1 MKKIAIVTEE
11 MIMGGVG
18 KALIEMLESIPKD
31 EYDITVLVREHG
43 GELEY
48 EIPKWIKVKG
58 IFDNGIS
65 IKQNIYK
72 YALRL
77 NFIKSIKLFIH
88 LLLSYFAKNTY
99 ESYHN
104 ISKALPVVE
113 EEYDLAISYHV
124 HYTFPLI
131 YVINNIKAKKK
142 IAWIHSDNKQYS
154 HLIKLYKKYY
164 DKYDH
169 MFGVSRAIV
178 EEFTEIYPQ
187 YKDKVS
193 VFYNIIND
201 NKIKTL
207 SNLESGFVDEYKG
220 TRIVTVGRLSYEKG
234 FDLVINIVQKLVK
247 DGYDIKWYCIGDGD
261 QRQLLEEQ
269 IKEYNLK
276 ENLVLLGNKSN
287 PYIYMKEC
295 DIYVQPSRHEGYC
308 ITLAEARALN
318 LPIVTTDFSGAKEQ
332 ISDGENGLIVKC
344 SEDEIYHAVKRLIDN
359 NKLTHKFIKKLKE
372 ERIDTRKEVD
382 KLKAFI

>member
-1 MKKIAIVTEE
+1 MKKIVIVTGK
-11 MIMGGVG
+11 IVTGGVG
-18 KALIEMLESIPKD
+18 KALIEMLALIPED
-31 EYDITVLVREHG
+31 EYDITVLVKEHG

-58 IFDNGIS
+58 IFDDTTS

-72 YALRL
+72 YALKL
-77 NFIKSIKLFIH
+77 KFIKSIKLFIH
-88 LLLSYFAKNTY
+88 LLRSYFAKNTY

-104 ISKALPVVE
+104 ICKALPVVE

-142 IAWIHSDNKQYS
+142 IAWIHSDNKQYN

-169 MFGVSRAIV
+169 MFGVSKAIV

-193 VFYNIIND
+193 VFYNIINS
-201 NKIKTL
+201 NKIKAL
-207 SNLESGFVDEYKG
+207 SKLENGFVDEYKG
-220 TRIVTVGRLSYEKG
+220 TRIITVGRLSYEKG
-234 FDLVINIVQKLVK
+234 FDLIINIVQKLVK

-269 IKEYNLK
+269 INKYNLK

-318 LPIVTTDFSGAKEQ
+318 LPIVATDFSGAKEQ
-332 ISDGENGLIVKC
+332 ILDGENGLIVKC
-344 SEDEIYHAVKRLIDN
+344 SEDEIYHAVKRLIDDN
-359 NKLTHKFIKKLKE
+359 NLRHKFTKKLSE
-372 ERIDTRKEVD
+372 EIIDTRKEVD